1 MSEVAGFS
9 AINDNLLPATYLLKY
24 GTRSSR
30 APHFLPRTPPSG
42 LFPCILGHEAGCV
55 VESVGEGVTTVKP
68 GDHVVPCYTPQC
80 GEVTCVFC
88 MSPKTNLCPKIR
100 STQGQGFMPDGTSR
114 FRDADGEPIFHFMG
128 YVGVRARDALCDD
141 ASRASRRFG
150 PLSHR
155 GGRRPCAARSCPLA
169 TNAGAAP

>member
-1 MSEVAGFS
+1 M
-9 AINDNLLPATYLLKY
+9 
-24 GTRSSR
+24 
-30 APHFLPRTPPSG
+30 
-42 LFPCILGHEAGCV
+42 
-55 VESVGEGVTTVKP
+55 ESVGEGVTTVKP